1 MIDGLKLTMTGEEL
15 RARLDERV
23 RDHERR
29 AAWYK
34 REATRAP
41 EDDED
46 DDPILPE
53 HMCEYEQEFHKWR
66 AKTLACIR
74 EHLEGGEVYRL
85 DETDLKFGEL
95 LPEIPGI
102 VAQDEYECEHR
113 IGFGL
118 ERLPREIRGLP
129 SGRFD
134 LGDLRLPK
142 PDAGRVPT
150 RRGAKPRRA
159 QKAAAKRA

>member
-34 REATRAP
+34 REAKRMP

-66 AKTLACIR
+66 AKALAYIL
-74 EHLEGGEVYRL
+74 EHVEGGEVYRL
-85 DETDLKFGEL
+85 DEADLTFGEI
-95 LPEIPGI
+95 LPETPGI
-102 VAQDEYECEHR
+102 VAQDEYEREHR
-113 IGFGL
+113 IGFSL
-118 ERLPREIRGLP
+118 ERLAKEIGRLP
-129 SGRFD
+129 YGRFD
-134 LGDLRLPK
+134 VGDLQIPK
-142 PDAGRVPT
+142 PAAGRST
-150 RRGAKPRRA
+150 NRRGAKPRRA
-159 QKAAAKRA
+159 QKAPKHA